1 MKYALVAATGLA
13 LAGCCSAQVLGVY
26 QDLGPRCAWVIPSGN
41 FYVTYAIASTS
52 EHLAANVTTRED
64 WMAIDI
70 VSDLDTRLEEGLKDG
85 CRDGV
90 FTNGYTV
97 CLTPDGGNVH
107 NGKGKHQRCATDDT
121 LIGIRMLGV
130 FNICSIPLVALQLTV
145 PSW

>member
-64 WMAIDI
+64 WMATDI

-97 CLTPDGGNVH
+97 CLAPYGGNVH

-121 LIGIRMLGV
+121 LIGICMLKR
-130 FNICSIPLVALQLTV
+130 V
-145 PSW
+145 PNLARSLLFSSTNRS